1 MMFTSSIQQL
11 RSGFSGRA
19 TGHAKHA
26 KARAGQGLARRRRT
40 RPRLEH
46 LEDRTAPS
54 VTTTGLPSWIE
65 QGPGP
70 LTSGSLQAAGAT
82 EAIASDP
89 LNADRLFVGTVGG
102 GIWRTLNATSAT
114 PTWTPLTDQL
124 PSLSIGDVEFSP
136 LDTTNQTLFVA
147 TGRFS
152 NGRGDGGA
160 RTGLLRTTDGGNTW
174 LPLAQGSLGG
184 QNIQTVV
191 PTQVL
196 VSGQQVVLVGSNT
209 GISRS
214 TDGGNTFTQVL
225 AGNVTDIKADPSNA
239 SRFYAAV
246 TNQGVFQSTDGGS
259 TWNAVNTGITGIA
272 GTSRIELA
280 VHNNGIAGTNAVYA
294 ALENSSQQLSGLF
307 RTGNQGGTW
316 TAIGNLQQTNPGKQ
330 GAANLS
336 LAADPTNQNVVF
348 IAGDQVNVFRVDAS
362 TNTWTSV
369 TGGAAGSPHADSRDM
384 VFDANGNI
392 LESDDGGT
400 YRLTN
405 PNAAGRVWGPVVG
418 NMRPTELYS
427 VAYDTLNHVIF
438 GGAQDNGSPEQ
449 TGHESPPGSA
459 GSLQWTDPLGSD
471 GGIVAVDNTSTPG
484 SSLHYSAT
492 QNLKFGFIRQTF
504 DNTNTP
510 TGSANVGL
518 VVNGTGGQT
527 LQQVEAAQTGGSTLP
542 FVVPY
547 ALNAVDPTKM
557 LIGTNNLYES
567 TSALAGDA
575 LNNLGL
581 VGAVDPATPFGT
593 VANHGNPIA
602 YGGFASGVPNSAVI
616 WLGAGGG
623 LRLRTSGSG
632 LPAAVGTYTGGPV
645 QDIVLDPND
654 WHTAFILD
662 TNGAVFQA
670 VTDNAGT
677 TVTFTT
683 LTGNLNSYTTD
694 LRTIQIVGSGSARV
708 LLVGGQGGVYA
719 TTNPTSNP
727 VWTRLGLGL
736 PNVLVKD
743 IQYSAAADV
752 LVIGTWGRAAW
763 TIPNASAAVRA
774 TGVLNING
782 DTDFAGEN
790 DTIRL
795 VREAANPFVLD
806 VFLNN
811 STILP
816 TFSVSLASLTQINV
830 NGLGGNDT
838 LILDS
843 SNGLI
848 NVPNGIN
855 YDGGTGFNT
864 LQFVQTGGTTQ
875 TSDTYSVGP
884 GTGMG
889 TSTIVGPGSGG
900 TQTVFFQNLA
910 PVTDTVPATTL
921 TVNAT
926 PSDNAINYTV
936 GSVAANGKVTIDNFE
951 PIEFSNKD
959 NLAINSLAGT
969 DTVNL
974 NNPNTP
980 TGATPGGLKGITVTG
995 GDPTSFDTLIVNG
1008 VAATLGINVGTRSIA
1023 GATGT
1028 AGAVPVSYN
1037 TFEQLIA
1044 NAGPSTTL
1052 AVSGSN
1058 SFVYTPGT
1066 ASDAGALQT
1075 TPILVSFTGIG
1086 SGKTLALT
1094 GLAGSSSLVANG
1106 TTANDVFTVA
1116 ATSGSVTLTGRAT
1129 ITTASIPN
1137 LTLNG
1142 LAGDDVFNV
1151 TGPQPY
1157 SNITLAGGTPVTA
1170 VVANLTGDGT
1180 AVTANLGGTTA
1191 SVTGGGLGNV
1201 SLPGIGVLNLSAG
1214 AGAITLAGTSGP
1226 DAFTVTPTGA
1236 NTATAQVGSLAPVVN
1251 TTNTGTLA
1259 VDAGAGSD
1267 TLAVNGTS
1275 GADTINVSGTSVAV
1289 VGLKSIGYSNVEA
1302 LQVNGLAGSDTFNVT
1317 SSATV
1322 PISIDGGDPVGVT
1335 PGDLL
1340 NVVTNPGDLVAF
1352 TPGPTSD
1359 SGGFQVNANQPISFV
1374 HIESLSVTGG
1384 GTPVINGTNGNDV
1397 ITIIARDSSYAA
1409 AADGVQDFTV
1419 SVNAGPNFLFINTP
1433 SLIVHALAGDDQ
1445 IVLQAPAPNLAA
1457 WNVAV
1462 TADGGPSSAVGDQ
1475 FVMSAPGTDQ
1485 ATYTPTSA
1493 NSGTLGVTNT
1503 AGPVTNVTITDIE
1516 NFVYDGQ
1523 VGGDGFTMVGT
1534 SGANAFTLTPGAAN
1548 DAGVLS
1554 MDSTLP
1560 VTFQN
1565 LGTAGQVVVN
1575 GNGGA
1580 DSLVYNG
1587 TAANDGFIVNTSAL
1601 GGQINLNAR
1610 VPVLTQSIQTL
1621 SLEGLAGDD
1630 TFTLVPTIA
1639 ASPYTTLNLDGGA
1652 TASATGNQANL
1663 TAAASTTPL
1672 NVSGQTIVQSGNT
1685 VAGTSLQN
1693 INLNGAGDD
1702 LIYTSVVGVTEA
1714 INIIA
1719 SPTAG
1724 QGQISSPGVA
1734 LWSFTNVP
1742 IINNVIGQTADNDT
1756 LTFTGTNNDDVFQ
1769 IHLEVGAT
1777 PNDATPVLQLQT
1789 ATLSTLLTLTNY
1801 SGFQTPTIAGLDG
1814 SDVFNV
1820 FVAPTGPGRQ
1830 IFINGDVPS
1839 GKKKGTDVLHIFYAK
1854 PRPKIVHST
1863 STQDHDAGL
1872 VSLDYGAGLPFFLI
1886 QFDGIENVTISQ
1898 V

>member
-1 MMFTSSIQQL
+1 MRLPCT
-11 RSGFSGRA
+11 
-19 TGHAKHA
+19 
-26 KARAGQGLARRRRT
+26 LARLRRHLDRRSYLRPRRRNR
-40 RPRLEH
+40 RPLLEL
-46 LEDRTAPS
+46 LEDRSLPS
-54 VTTTGLPSWIE
+54 VTVTGLPSWIG

-70 LTSGSLQAAGAT
+70 LTSGTLQAAGAT
-82 EAIASDP
+82 EAIAADP
-89 LNADRLFVGTVGG
+89 LNADRVFVGTVDG

-136 LDTTNQTLFVA
+136 LDTTDQTLFA
-147 TGRFS
+147 GIGRFS

-160 RTGLLRTTDGGNTW
+160 LTGLLRTTDGGNTW
-174 LPLAQGSLGG
+174 LPLAQATLGG

-214 TDGGNTFTQVL
+214 IDGGNSFTQVL
-225 AGNVTDIKADPSNA
+225 AGNITDLKADPSNA

-259 TWNAVNTGITGIA
+259 IWNPVNTGITGIA

-280 VHNNGIAGTNAVYA
+280 VHNNGIAGTNSVYA

-307 RTGNQGGTW
+307 QTTNQGGAW

-392 LESDDGGT
+392 LESDDGGI

-418 NMRPTELYS
+418 DMRPTELYS

-527 LQQVEAAQTGGSTLP
+527 LQQVEAAQVGGSTLP

-593 VANHGNPIA
+593 APNHGNPIA

-632 LPAAVGTYTGGPV
+632 LPAVVGNYTGGPV

-683 LTGNLNSYTTD
+683 LTGNLNSYTKD
-694 LRTIQIVGSGSARV
+694 LRTIQIVGSGSSRV

-719 TTNPTSNP
+719 TINPTSSP
-727 VWTRLGLGL
+727 VWTKLGLGL

-743 IQYSAAADV
+743 IQYSPADDV
-752 LVIGTWGRAAW
+752 LVIGTWGRGAW

-782 DTDFAGEN
+782 DTDFAGED

-795 VREAANPFVLD
+795 VREATNPFVLD

-811 STILP
+811 NTILP

-838 LILDS
+838 LIVDS

-848 NVPNGIN
+848 SVPSGIN

-864 LQFVQTGGTTQ
+864 LQLVQTGGTTQ

-884 GTGMG
+884 GAGMG
-889 TSTIVGPGSGG
+889 TSTIVGPGPGG

-926 PSDNAINYTV
+926 PGDNAINYTV
-936 GSVAANGKVTIDNFE
+936 GSVAANGKVTIDSFE

-1008 VAATLGINVGTRSIA
+1008 T
-1023 GATGT
+1023 
-1028 AGAVPVSYN
+1028 GAVAVATATNTITGAGPVSITYA
-1037 TFEQLIA
+1037 TFESLIV
-1044 NAGPSTTL
+1044 NAGGNNL
-1052 AVSGSN
+1052 AVSGST
-1058 SFVYTPGT
+1058 SYTYTPGT
-1066 ASDAGALQT
+1066 AADAGSVQT
-1075 TPILVSFTGIG
+1075 DTIPVSFTGVG
-1086 SGKTLALT
+1086 SGNTLALT
-1094 GLAGSSSLVANG
+1094 GSGGSASLVVNG
-1106 TTANDVFTVA
+1106 TTGDDTFTVS
-1116 ATSGSVTLTGRAT
+1116 ATGTITLGGRAT
-1129 ITTASIPN
+1129 IAPASIPN
-1137 LTLNG
+1137 VTVNG
-1142 LAGDDVFNV
+1142 LD
-1151 TGPQPY
+1151 
-1157 SNITLAGGTPVTA
+1157 GTDTVS
-1170 VVANLTGDGT
+1170 LTGNGGDLT
-1180 AVTANLGGTTA
+1180 AGLGGATA
-1191 SVTGGGLGNV
+1191 GVSGAGLGGGVTSV
-1201 SLPGIGVLNLSAG
+1201 SLSAVEVLNLNAG
-1214 AGAITLAGTSGP
+1214 AGNITLAGTSGP

-1236 NTATAQVGSLAPVVN
+1236 NTATAQVGGLAPVVN

-1275 GADTINVSGTSVAV
+1275 GGDTINVDGASVSV

-1317 SSATV
+1317 SSSAV
-1322 PISIDGGDPVGVT
+1322 PISIDGGDPVGVL

-1340 NVVTNPGDLVAF
+1340 NVVTNPGDTVGIF
-1352 TPGPTSD
+1352 PGPTSD
-1359 SGGFQVNANQPISFV
+1359 SGGIVVNANQPISYV
-1374 HIESLSVTGG
+1374 HIESLSITGG

-1397 ITIIARDSSYAA
+1397 ITIIARDSSYAPGL
-1409 AADGVQDFTV
+1409 DGVQDFTV
-1419 SVNAGPNFLFINTP
+1419 SINAGPNLLFINTP
-1433 SLIVHALAGDDQ
+1433 SLVVHALAGDDQ
-1445 IVLQAPAPNLAA
+1445 IVVQAPAPNLAA
-1457 WNVAV
+1457 WNVKL
-1462 TADGGPSSAVGDQ
+1462 TLDGGPSSALGDQ
-1475 FVMSAPGTDQ
+1475 VVVSAPGADH

-1493 NSGTLGVTNT
+1493 NSGGLGITNGAGVVMTSDSTL
-1503 AGPVTNVTITDIE
+1503 TDIE
-1516 NFVYDGQ
+1516 SFVYDGQ
-1523 VGGDGFTMVGT
+1523 AGGDIFTMVG
-1534 SGANAFTLTPGAAN
+1534 SSAANAFKLTPGATN
-1548 DAGVLS
+1548 DAGTLA

-1580 DSLVYNG
+1580 DALTYYG
-1587 TAANDGFIVNTSAL
+1587 TAANDTFTVSSPSA
-1601 GGQINLNAR
+1601 GTGQVNLNAR
-1610 VPVLTQSIQTL
+1610 VPLLTSGVQTL
-1621 SLEGLAGDD
+1621 TLEGVAGND
-1630 TFTLVPTIA
+1630 TFTLAPTITK
-1639 ASPYTTLNLDGGA
+1639 SPYTTLNLHAGPPA
-1652 TASATGNQANL
+1652 TPAGSVANL
-1663 TAAASTTPL
+1663 TATAATVPL
-1672 NVSGQTIVQSGNT
+1672 AVSGQVVTQGGVT
-1685 VAGTSLQN
+1685 VAGSGLAN
-1693 INLNGAGDD
+1693 INLNGSGNH
-1702 LIYTSVVGVTEA
+1702 LTYNGVPGVTE
-1714 INIIA
+1714 NITISA
-1719 SPTAG
+1719 SPTAN
-1724 QGQISSPGVA
+1724 QGQISVPGEV
-1734 LWSFTNVP
+1734 LVTFVNVP
-1742 IINNVIGQTADNDT
+1742 SLDANGNPADNDT
-1756 LTFTGTNNDDVFQ
+1756 VTFAGTNNDDIFQ
-1769 IHLEVGAT
+1769 VHLAALGTAA
-1777 PNDATPVLQLQT
+1777 DPVLQLQN
-1789 ATLSTLLTLTNY
+1789 AAASLLLTLTNY
-1801 SGFQTPTIAGLDG
+1801 TGFTRLGMAGLDG
-1814 SDVFNV
+1814 SDTFNV
-1820 FVAPTGPGRQ
+1820 HVAPVGPGRH
-1830 IFINGDVPS
+1830 IFIDGGLDT
-1839 GKKKGTDVLHIFYAK
+1839 GKKKGTDVLNFFYAT
-1854 PRPKIVHST
+1854 PRPKIVHSAATQNPT
-1863 STQDHDAGL
+1863 SGL
-1872 VSLDYGAGLPFFLI
+1872 ISADYGTAFFLVEYA
-1886 QFDGIENVTISQ
+1886 GIENVTIHQ
-1898 V
+1898 E